1 MKKTWL
7 WFWICVEVTS
17 VGEGKE
23 RAHSGTIFYQTSF
36 KRSQP
41 FWLLIGVRKL
51 LCFYAQAERMR
62 PASRF
67 SVKKHPG
74 SDLTNRCSGHVCLIS
89 RGPRGGV

>member
-1 MKKTWL
+1 MLW

-17 VGEGKE
+17 VGEGEE
-23 RAHSGTIFYQTSF
+23 RAHRGTIFYQTNF

-41 FWLLIGVRKL
+41 FWLLISARKR

-67 SVKKHPG
+67 TVKNTPEM
-74 SDLTNRCSGHVCLIS
+74 I
-89 RGPRGGV
+89 